1 LDVSGR
7 GDRRL
12 QVLARH
18 WFRAL
23 GLQARKTARGG
34 HIGPGWSVNAMNQ
47 PALTVVDGGP
57 MTSKNH
63 RIAYW
68 VTTAI
73 LAFVML
79 SGGAA
84 DVLRQSDATAGMVH
98 LGYPLYFVTILGIW
112 KLLGGMTVLAPGLPR
127 LKEWAYAGAVFDLTG
142 ATASHLAVGDDVRH
156 IVTPLVFAA
165 VALASWALRP
175 AGRLLAPAGA
185 RA

>member
-1 LDVSGR
+1 MLAAVTSAGVGSST
-7 GDRRL
+7 GDE
-12 QVLARH
+12 A
-18 WFRAL
+18 
-23 GLQARKTARGG
+23 
-34 HIGPGWSVNAMNQ
+34 
-47 PALTVVDGGP
+47 ALTPLVTEDS
-57 MTSKNH
+57 MTSKHH

-84 DVLRQSDATAGMVH
+84 DVLRQHDTAAGMVQP
-98 LGYPLYFVTILGIW
+98 GYPLYFMTILGTW
-112 KLLGGMTVLAPGLPR
+112 KLLGGVTVLAPGLPR

-142 ATASHLAVGDDVRH
+142 ATLSHLAVGDDARH
-156 IVTPLVFAA
+156 VVTPLVFAA

-175 AGRLLAPAGA
+175 AGRALAPAGS

>member
-1 LDVSGR
+1 
-7 GDRRL
+7 
-12 QVLARH
+12 
-18 WFRAL
+18 
-23 GLQARKTARGG
+23 
-34 HIGPGWSVNAMNQ
+34 
-47 PALTVVDGGP
+47 
-57 MTSKNH
+57 MTSKHH

-84 DVLRQSDATAGMVH
+84 DVLRQSDTAAGMVH
-98 LGYPLYFVTILGIW
+98 LGYPLYFMTILGIW

-142 ATASHLAVGDDVRH
+142 ATISHLAVGDDVRH

-175 AGRLLAPAGA
+175 AGRVLAPAGA
-185 RA
+185 RAGGMP